1 MVTRRI
7 GLREY
12 QDGDLTNN
20 NVITDM
26 TNTLYKLAIP
36 TIEPVRIVPQNPK
49 QSTVSLT
56 LQSPL
61 QKVGNV
67 ADQLRWNPYKGHY
80 VRYNYIQDGVANSTY
95 TFEDLKDMNE
105 RKYVNLY
112 NQRTYIDT
120 DHTVQVIS
128 HGLSRYCLA
137 EQGKQYQV
145 RWDWVEQPSV
155 DTIKVDLCGN
165 VKEIPSSDNSVV
177 IDVEKFTHQFIQIQG
192 LGLNGKITNLMVIE
206 TVNGEI
212 PDVDFFSGIQ
222 CVGNTVNIDGN
233 TKVQIDM
240 EQTNG
245 NLFDNTIEIY
255 NNGNNIRFMLDMV
268 RPNKTYTFKHGNN
281 NTTKTMKYNQK
292 TFNDDGGNSAIQTS
306 NNGSANVHYPF
317 ELCLADM
324 AKDSIRPRYY
334 DKESIIL
341 PMKLCRVGNIYD
353 NLYYDD
359 LKGYYRIQQS
369 IGHKY
374 FTGETTEVWTMETT
388 NGYRT
393 IKFTCTSANI
403 DQIALGETICNSF
416 KHLSTINDD
425 IEGFIIY
432 NGNFVLRIDKD
443 RLVDKTVDGF
453 KTLLAS
459 SPIHLFYQMKT
470 PQMINLTE
478 YPNRIEL
485 NTYRDEIF
493 TFFKGMNPTKF
504 TLSVPMDKTYRYEI
518 EEEGQGLAN
527 RVTVNNET
535 ISAENVVAVKEV
547 RGQGIANIIEDVNN
561 VVITPRPNH
570 GAVATSH
577 TLNNTKP
584 AIIRVHGFEPSGET
598 AIGTYNTTDK
608 AYQLKVMSSNGD
620 NSLSDYYVLNVPYKL
635 ETYADG
641 TKDMVYYDEAYKQW
655 HFKGSSVKEYT
666 VASDGTLGE
675 VVEVFKGL
683 TPRSGMIAEF
693 KLMFTS
699 GTTAS
704 RMYYSLNGTTYSY
717 TSLRNMSD
725 GNYLYVGIFNTGGT
739 KIDIAYKT
747 DPNAEYT
754 NLSPLSTQVPECFM
768 VNQIQSC
775 TFCEV
780 TLDKQY
786 IYSEMNAPIEL
797 QTYDGSTKVFMDGN
811 ATDTNIIIRNE
822 CSTKIVNTYTDTE
835 YTVYWKYVD
844 GLGNLRV
851 TLGGTTV
858 EVDGKQEYATI
869 KTQLNAPQELLYVGG
884 YNLSIKDLMVV
895 KGAKIDDLPYFSG
908 SRQVGTL
915 VLDEE
920 GNKSYKITLVQG
932 GSVLEQRDENT
943 ITFKDDNKH
952 NVVVHKIV
960 GVCPTKVD

>member
-1 MVTRRI
+1 
-7 GLREY
+7 
-12 QDGDLTNN
+12 
-20 NVITDM
+20 
-26 TNTLYKLAIP
+26 
-36 TIEPVRIVPQNPK
+36 
-49 QSTVSLT
+49 
-56 LQSPL
+56 
-61 QKVGNV
+61 
-67 ADQLRWNPYKGHY
+67 
-80 VRYNYIQDGVANSTY
+80 
-95 TFEDLKDMNE
+95 
-105 RKYVNLY
+105 
-112 NQRTYIDT
+112 
-120 DHTVQVIS
+120 
-128 HGLSRYCLA
+128 
-137 EQGKQYQV
+137 
-145 RWDWVEQPSV
+145 
-155 DTIKVDLCGN
+155 
-165 VKEIPSSDNSVV
+165 
-177 IDVEKFTHQFIQIQG
+177 
-192 LGLNGKITNLMVIE
+192 
-206 TVNGEI
+206 
-212 PDVDFFSGIQ
+212 
-222 CVGNTVNIDGN
+222 
-233 TKVQIDM
+233 
-240 EQTNG
+240 
-245 NLFDNTIEIY
+245 
-255 NNGNNIRFMLDMV
+255 
-268 RPNKTYTFKHGNN
+268 
-281 NTTKTMKYNQK
+281 
-292 TFNDDGGNSAIQTS
+292 
-306 NNGSANVHYPF
+306 
-317 ELCLADM
+317 
-324 AKDSIRPRYY
+324 
-334 DKESIIL
+334 
-341 PMKLCRVGNIYD
+341 
-353 NLYYDD
+353 
-359 LKGYYRIQQS
+359 
-369 IGHKY
+369 
-374 FTGETTEVWTMETT
+374 
-388 NGYRT
+388 
-393 IKFTCTSANI
+393 
-403 DQIALGETICNSF
+403 
-416 KHLSTINDD
+416 
-425 IEGFIIY
+425 
-432 NGNFVLRIDKD
+432 
-443 RLVDKTVDGF
+443 
-453 KTLLAS
+453 
-459 SPIHLFYQMKT
+459 
-470 PQMINLTE
+470 
-478 YPNRIEL
+478 
-485 NTYRDEIF
+485 
-493 TFFKGMNPTKF
+493 MNPTKF

-570 GAVATSH
+570 GGKSTSH

-584 AIIRVHGFEPSGET
+584 ATIRVHGFEPSGET

-655 HFKGSSVKEYT
+655 HFKGLSVKQYT
-666 VASDGTLGE
+666 ADSNGILGE

-699 GTTAS
+699 GTTNS

-725 GNYLYVGIFNTGGT
+725 GNYLYVGIFNIGGT

-768 VNQIQSC
+768 VNQIQLC

-780 TLDKQY
+780 TINKQY
-786 IYSEMNAPIEL
+786 IYSEMNSPIEL
-797 QTYDGSTKVFMDGN
+797 DTYDGSTKVFMDGN

-822 CSTKIVNTYTDTE
+822 CTTKTVNTYTDTE

-844 GLGNLRV
+844 GLGNLRI

-895 KGAKIDDLPYFSG
+895 KGAKIDDLPYFEG

-932 GSVLEQRDENT
+932 GSVLEQRDENA